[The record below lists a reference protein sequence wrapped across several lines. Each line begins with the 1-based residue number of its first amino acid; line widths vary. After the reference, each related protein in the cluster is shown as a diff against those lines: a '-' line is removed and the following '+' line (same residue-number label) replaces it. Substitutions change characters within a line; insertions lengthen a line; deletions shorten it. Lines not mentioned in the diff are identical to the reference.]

1 MFGKYPQIMNWD
13 DTAYLI
19 SKNRYSE
26 NSIIAEVFTEN
37 HGKISGIIFGGT
49 SKRIKNYL
57 QIGNKIYVNYNTK
70 SPTRIGYFKIEIL
83 KALTPLY
90 FDESQK
96 LSCITSAMNL
106 IKILTAE
113 AQSNKEI
120 FFLIDNFFEILK
132 SNYWIK
138 EYIFWE
144 LELLKLLGYD
154 LELKNIVEKEII
166 GDQINYFV
174 KSSSEKKSVPSFLI
188 DRNDNNIDLK
198 NLLNG
203 LKLVTDYLEK
213 SILRPNNINLP
224 SSRLD
229 FVNLLK

>member
-1 MFGKYPQIMNWD
+1 MNWD
-13 DTAYLI
+13 DSAYLI

-26 NSIIAEVFTEN
+26 NSIIAEVFTES

-49 SKRIKNYL
+49 SKKIKNYL

-90 FDESQK
+90 FDDNQK
-96 LSCITSAMNL
+96 LSCISSAMHL
-106 IKILTAE
+106 IKLLTAE
-113 AQSNKEI
+113 AQSNKKI
-120 FFLIDNFFEILK
+120 FILINKFFEILG
-132 SNYWIK
+132 SNNWIQQ
-138 EYIFWE
+138 YIFWE

-154 LELKNIVEKEII
+154 LELKNMVDKEVINNK
-166 GDQINYFV
+166 INYFV
-174 KSSSEKKSVPSFLI
+174 KSTSEKKIVPNFLI
-188 DRNDNNIDLK
+188 DENRTDVDLK
-198 NLLNG
+198 ILLKG

-213 SILRPNNINLP
+213 TILKPNNLNIP
-224 SSRLD
+224 SSRTH